1 MFLRRMLLAFAL
13 MAGVLSVPATAAE
26 KQAFTPEAFAAAQA
40 AGQSILIEVY
50 APWCSTCTEQAAVL
64 DEVQRQ
70 QKFKDLHVFRV
81 DFDSQR
87 AALRKFKAQIQSTL
101 IAFKGRVETG
111 RSIGDTDPRSIEA
124 LLDQAL

>member
-40 AGQSILIEVY
+40 AGQPILIEVY